1 MFSIIRDSGEARV
14 VSRIRLNVKFRLV
27 HNGQLKVMVRY
38 SLEEKI
44 EICEIYHRT
53 CSIIFTQR
61 EFRQKFGKKPPSKRM
76 ILYQQT
82 KFRET
87 GSVKRRQ
94 YERARPVLTET
105 KMDEILEFFLI
116 NPKTS
121 LFRAAQQLR
130 ISETSLRRAVRKELK
145 FCSYKIQILEAK
157 QPGDKEKR
165 LEFALETL
173 ALIHLD
179 ENVLSNLW
187 ISDEAYFCLSGTVNK
202 QNMRFWGLE
211 NPNVVHEQPLHDAKL
226 LVWCAMSEHG
236 IIGPYFFEGT
246 VNSERYREMLNTFF
260 FPELRAL
267 RIPLATAWFQQD
279 GATAHCSNQNLELLE
294 FKFGERLISRRTQ
307 RPWPPRSPDL
317 SSCDFFLW
325 GYLKSKVYANGLN
338 SLQDLRRNI
347 EQEIREISH
356 EKRQKVMRNFV
367 WRLQECVRMQGGHLE
382 HIL

>member
-1 MFSIIRDSGEARV
+1 MAKIIRDSGEAHV
-14 VSRIRLNVKFRLV
+14 VSQIPLNLKFSLV
-27 HNGQLKVMVRY
+27 YKSQLKVMVRY
-38 SLEEKI
+38 TLEEKI

-53 CSIIFTQR
+53 RSIILTQR
-61 EFRQKFGKKPPSKRM
+61 EFRQKFGKKPPSKPM

-87 GSVKRRQ
+87 GSVTRRQ
-94 YERARPVLTET
+94 YERTRPVLTET

-121 LFRAAQQLR
+121 LYRAAQQLQM
-130 ISETSLRRAVRKELK
+130 SETSLRRAVRKELK
-145 FCSYKIQILEAK
+145 IYPYKIQILEAK

-165 LEFALETL
+165 LDFALETL

-179 ENVLSNLW
+179 DSVLRNVW

-211 NPNVVHEQPLHDAKL
+211 NPHIVHQQPLHDAKL

-236 IIGPYFFEGT
+236 IIGPYFFDAT
-246 VNSERYREMLNTFF
+246 VNSERYRGMLNTFF

-279 GATAHCSNQNLELLE
+279 GATAHCSNQNLQLLVS
-294 FKFGERLISRRTQ
+294 KFGERLISRRTQ

-317 SSCDFFLW
+317 STCDFFLW
-325 GYLKSKVYANGLN
+325 GYLKSKVYANGPN

-347 EQEIREISH
+347 EQEIRGISR
-356 EKRQKVMRNFV
+356 ETRQKVVGNFV
-367 WRLQECVRMQGGHLE
+367 WRLQECVRTQGGHLE

>member
-1 MFSIIRDSGEARV
+1 MASIIRNSGEAHV
-14 VSRIRLNVKFRLV
+14 VSQIRLNLKFSLV
-27 HNGQLKVMVRY
+27 YKSQLKIMVRY
-38 SLEEKI
+38 TLEEKI

-53 CSIIFTQR
+53 RSIILTQR
-61 EFRQKFGKKPPSKRM
+61 EFRQKFDKKPPSKRM

-82 KFRET
+82 KFHET
-87 GSVKRRQ
+87 GSVTRRQ
-94 YERARPVLTET
+94 YERARPVLTQT
-105 KMDEILEFFLI
+105 KIDEILEFFLI

-121 LFRAAQQLR
+121 LFRAAQQLQ
-130 ISETSLRRAVRKELK
+130 ISETSLRRAVRKEIK
-145 FCSYKIQILEAK
+145 FYPYKIQILEAK
-157 QPGDKEKR
+157 HPGDKGKR

-179 ENVLSNLW
+179 DNVLSNVW

-211 NPNVVHEQPLHDAKL
+211 NPHVVHEQPLHDAKL

-236 IIGPYFFEGT
+236 IIGPYFFDGT
-246 VNSERYREMLNTFF
+246 VTSDRYREMLNTFF

-267 RIPLATAWFQQD
+267 RIPLATTWFQQD

-294 FKFGERLISRRTQ
+294 SKFGERIISRRTR

-317 SSCDFFLW
+317 SACDYFLW
-325 GYLKSKVYANGLN
+325 GYLKSKVYANRPN
-338 SLQDLRRNI
+338 SLQDLRQNI
-347 EQEIREISH
+347 VQEIRQIPRET
-356 EKRQKVMRNFV
+356 RQKVLNNFV
-367 WRLQECVRMQGGHLE
+367 WRLQECVRVQGGHLE

>member
-1 MFSIIRDSGEARV
+1 
-14 VSRIRLNVKFRLV
+14 
-27 HNGQLKVMVRY
+27 MVRY
-38 SLEEKI
+38 TLEEKI

-53 CSIIFTQR
+53 RSIVSTQR
-61 EFRQKFGKKPPSKRM
+61 EFRRKFGKQPPSKCM
-76 ILYQQT
+76 ILRQQT

-87 GSVKRRQ
+87 GSVKRRE
-94 YERARPVLTET
+94 YKRARPVLTQT
-105 KMDEILEFFLI
+105 KMDEILEFFFV
-116 NPKTS
+116 NPKMS
-121 LFRAAQQLR
+121 LYRAAQQLQM
-130 ISETSLRRAVRKELK
+130 SKTSLWRAVREELK
-145 FCSYKIQILEAK
+145 VYPYKIQILEAK
-157 QPGDKEKR
+157 QPGDKKKR
-165 LEFALETL
+165 LNFALETL

-179 ENVLSNLW
+179 DNVLSNVW

-211 NPNVVHEQPLHDAKL
+211 NPHVVHEQPLHDVKV

-236 IIGPYFFEGT
+236 IIGPYFFDGT

-260 FPELRAL
+260 FSKLRAL

-279 GATAHCSNQNLELLE
+279 GATPHCSNRNLELLAS
-294 FKFGERLISRRTQ
+294 KFGDRLISRRTQ

-317 SSCDFFLW
+317 SACDFFLW
-325 GYLKSKVYANGLN
+325 GYLKSKVYANGPN

-347 EQEIREISH
+347 EQEIRGISR
-356 EKRQKVMRNFV
+356 ETRQKVMENFV